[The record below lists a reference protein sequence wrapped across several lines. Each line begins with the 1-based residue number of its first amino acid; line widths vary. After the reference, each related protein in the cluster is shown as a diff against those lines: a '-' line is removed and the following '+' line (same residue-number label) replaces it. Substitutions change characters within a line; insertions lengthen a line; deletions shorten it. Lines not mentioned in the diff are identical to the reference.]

1 MSSFL
6 KNWGWARQIG
16 GRQNADFGQEA
27 FYSKP
32 YYILSIL
39 SGLLGHEEYQ
49 IQQKL
54 AERLILLDSH
64 QENFWVS
71 FFFANPAR
79 GASGP
84 WASQLQFRQ

>member
-16 GRQNADFGQEA
+16 GRQIADFDQEA

-32 YYILSIL
+32 YYILS
-39 SGLLGHEEYQ
+39 GLLGHEGYQ

-54 AERLILLDSH
+54 GERLTLLDSH
-64 QENFWVS
+64 QENFWFS
-71 FFFANPAR
+71 FLFANPTR

-84 WASQLQFRQ
+84 WASQKQS